1 MRVLIVDDDPGLRGV
16 IARGLEKAGMECT
29 AAASADEAERVMAQG
44 PGYDVMLL
52 DVVMPGRS
60 GFELLEALRARGDD
74 TSIIFLTGQ
83 HAVGERI
90 RGLRMG
96 ADDYVVKPFEL
107 NELEARIEAV
117 FRRRQMIPV
126 IEIGTLK
133 IDLGRRFVE
142 HEGKRLEMSPR
153 EFDVLRAL
161 VESHGKVVTRAMLLH
176 SIWGIDFDPGT
187 NLVDVVIGRLRKK
200 LGSDGPRYIETI
212 VGEGYR
218 FSAAQAATS

>member
-1 MRVLIVDDDPGLRGV
+1 
-16 IARGLEKAGMECT
+16 
-29 AAASADEAERVMAQG
+29 
-44 PGYDVMLL
+44 
-52 DVVMPGRS
+52 MPGRS

-83 HAVGERI
+83 QEVGERI
-90 RGLRMG
+90 RGLRLG

-107 NELEARIEAV
+107 SELEARIEAV
-117 FRRRQMIPV
+117 VRRRQMIPV
-126 IEIGTLK
+126 LDIGALR
-133 IDLGRRFVE
+133 IDLGRRTVD
-142 HEGKRLEMSPR
+142 HEGKRVEMSPR

-161 VESHGKVVTRAMLLH
+161 VEAHGKVVTRSTLLH

-218 FSAAQAATS
+218 FNAAQAAAS

>member
-1 MRVLIVDDDPGLRGV
+1 MRVLIVDDDPSLRSV
-16 IARGLEKAGMECT
+16 IARGLAKSGMECT
-29 AAASADEAERVMAQG
+29 AASSAEEAERALAEG

-60 GFELLEALRARGDD
+60 GFELLESLRARGDD

-83 HAVGERI
+83 QAVGERI
-90 RGLRMG
+90 RGLRLG

-107 NELEARIEAV
+107 SELEARIEAV
-117 FRRRQMIPV
+117 VRRRQMIPV
-126 IEIGTLK
+126 LEIGSIR
-133 IDLGRRFVE
+133 IDLGRRIVE
-142 HEGKRLEMSPR
+142 HEGKRLETSPR

-161 VESHGKVVTRAMLLH
+161 VEAHGKVVTRSALLH

-200 LGSDGPRYIETI
+200 LGSDGPRCIETI

-218 FSAAQAATS
+218 FNAAQAATS